1 MTSAQNPV
9 KKTVARRQSELETR
23 RSELLGRIDLI
34 KAELDSHQDRDWE
47 ELATQ
52 REGDEVLEGMG
63 LDAQAE
69 LRAIAAALTR
79 VETGDYGFCQK
90 CGTAIREARLDVL
103 PYTPFCKECAA

>member
-1 MTSAQNPV
+1 MKSVEVRQAELAV
-9 KKTVARRQSELETR
+9 RRDELQ
-23 RSELLGRIDLI
+23 GRIDQI

-69 LRAIAAALTR
+69 LRAIAAALQR
-79 VETGDYGFCQK
+79 VAQGDYGTCQR
-90 CGTAIREARLDVL
+90 CGNAISEARLDVL

>member
-1 MTSAQNPV
+1 MKSVEVRQAEL
-9 KKTVARRQSELETR
+9 KARRDELE
-23 RSELLGRIDLI
+23 GRIDQI
-34 KAELDSHQDRDWE
+34 TAELDSHQDRDWE

-69 LRAIAAALTR
+69 LRAIAAALQR
-79 VETGDYGFCQK
+79 VAQGDYGTCQR
-90 CGTAIREARLDVL
+90 CGNAISEARLDVL